1 MTELFSNIGS
11 IIIMYFPTI
20 MSVVT
25 VLVNIFTTLKKLKSI
40 DVKKE
45 VETAVA
51 PLKKTLDETVANN
64 RQLLL
69 ENGKLRQK
77 LDELITQYS
86 KVEVRYDKSK
96 NKDV

>member
-1 MTELFSNIGS
+1 MTELLSNVES
-11 IIIMYFPTI
+11 IIIMYVPTI
-20 MSVVT
+20 MSVAT
-25 VLVNIFTTLKKLKSI
+25 VLVNIFTTLKKLKAI

-51 PLKKTLDETVANN
+51 PSKKALDEAVVTN

-86 KVEVRYDKSK
+86 KVEAKYDKSK
-96 NKDV
+96 NKEV

>member
-1 MTELFSNIGS
+1 MTNLLSNLES
-11 IIIMYFPTI
+11 IIIMYLPTV

-45 VETAVA
+45 VEMAVA
-51 PLKKTLDETVANN
+51 PSKKALDDAVVTN

-69 ENGKLRQK
+69 ENEKLRYK

-86 KVEVRYDKSK
+86 KVEAHYDKSK
-96 NKDV
+96 NKEV